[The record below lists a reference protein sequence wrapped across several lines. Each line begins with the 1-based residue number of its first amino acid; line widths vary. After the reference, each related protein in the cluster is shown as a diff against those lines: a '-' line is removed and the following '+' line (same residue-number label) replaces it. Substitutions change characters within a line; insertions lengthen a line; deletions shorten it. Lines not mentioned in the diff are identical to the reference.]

1 MNDFSQS
8 LPLMLYRALDVV
20 MPEFRKIFAEHGLT
34 EQQWRILRVL
44 WEEDKQPL
52 LIVAEKTLLPSPSL
66 VGIVDRLERDG
77 LVMRRRSQADRR
89 VVFVSLTKA
98 GAGLEEA
105 VSPAVNAAYAALI
118 KRVGS
123 RKWHVLL
130 TSLNALADSAPA
142 GETKKTTK
150 VTVNKSK
157 PGRQ

>member
-44 WEEDKQPL
+44 WEKDEQPL
-52 LIVAEKTLLPSPSL
+52 MVVAEKTLLPSPSL

-77 LVMRRRSQADRR
+77 LVTRRRSQADRR
-89 VVFVSLTKA
+89 VVYVVLTTA
-98 GAGLEEA
+98 GARLEEA
-105 VSPAVNAAYAALI
+105 VSPAVDAAYAGLI
-118 KRVGS
+118 KRMGS

-130 TSLNALADSAPA
+130 SSLNALVASATA
-142 GETKKTTK
+142 SEAKKTAKT
-150 VTVNKSK
+150 TAN
-157 PGRQ
+157 